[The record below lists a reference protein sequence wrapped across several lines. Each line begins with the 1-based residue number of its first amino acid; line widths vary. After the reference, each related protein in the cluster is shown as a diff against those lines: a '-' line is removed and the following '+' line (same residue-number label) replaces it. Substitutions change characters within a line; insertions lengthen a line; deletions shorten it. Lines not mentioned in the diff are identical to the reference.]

1 MVEVLGMNA
10 VLFGM
15 EAANVLLGATNVG
28 LGIANHSQIKK
39 IKNDTHYLRE
49 NALTED
55 TAKEMFTAT
64 QRAIASTSDKLG
76 QQIAY
81 GAMGVPTQEY
91 HGRIIPADE
100 EKLTRRLER
109 NKSFNELD
117 SLEYELLEI
126 REENKALKKMCK
138 ELNTRASILNAAGSP
153 IIVEKEPTSSAPII
167 SDAQLTALA
176 STLSAAIVK
185 AMADVDK
192 S

>member
-15 EAANVLLGATNVG
+15 EAANVVLGATNVG

-39 IKNDTHYLRE
+39 IKNDTQYLRE

-55 TAKEMFTAT
+55 TAKEMYSAT

-138 ELNTRASILNAAGSP
+138 ELNARASILNAAGSP
-153 IIVEKEPTSSAPII
+153 IIVEKEPTSAPII